1 MRYFII
7 AGEVSGDHYAKQ
19 LMQALTQADPL
30 AEFMY
35 RGPDTRTAVMGFVEV
50 AARMGSIIKDLSRC
64 KKDLV
69 QYNPDVLVLIDYPG
83 FNLSMARFAFRRGI
97 KTFYYIAPKV
107 WASREC
113 RVKKIRKYVSQLYVI
128 FPFETDYFRSKRI
141 DAVYLG
147 NPVLDNLADAMES
160 IDTPDVFRKK
170 YKIGP
175 EPVLA
180 ILPGSRLNEISFI
193 LPKAAEIIRHFPDY
207 QWIVAATPSIP
218 TTVYDNILKDLPVR
232 VMYGHTY
239 EILQQAEAA
248 VVTSGTATLEAA
260 LLQCPQ
266 VVCYGGN
273 PLSVAIARS
282 IIRVKHISLP
292 NLILEKNS
300 VRELIQKDCNPER
313 LREELRLLLKGR
325 QKRRS
330 VLADYKRLQRILG
343 TDGVSGRVA
352 QHMYQML
359 TGGPQVPRYKVY
371 TQTPLGNFSFSA
383 NEFEELTASAFEDD
397 YNLKGF
403 YKSGEPM
410 DEEEARPPV
419 LLMAIEQLDGY
430 FKGTRRSFDL
440 PLHIEGT
447 DFQKHVWSALQRIPY
462 GTTIT
467 YAELADMIDNPKAT
481 RAVGQANY
489 ANPFAVVI
497 PCHRVIGSDGSLVG
511 YAAGLERKQKLLAME
526 KSYAPESSNALF

>member
-1 MRYFII
+1 MDC
-7 AGEVSGDHYAKQ
+7 G
-19 LMQALTQADPL
+19 
-30 AEFMY
+30 
-35 RGPDTRTAVMGFVEV
+35 
-50 AARMGSIIKDLSRC
+50 
-64 KKDLV
+64 
-69 QYNPDVLVLIDYPG
+69 
-83 FNLSMARFAFRRGI
+83 
-97 KTFYYIAPKV
+97 
-107 WASREC
+107 
-113 RVKKIRKYVSQLYVI
+113 
-128 FPFETDYFRSKRI
+128 
-141 DAVYLG
+141 G
-147 NPVLDNLADAMES
+147 NPFHSHYGLRQYFE
-160 IDTPDVFRKK
+160 
-170 YKIGP
+170 
-175 EPVLA
+175 
-180 ILPGSRLNEISFI
+180 GSSCTCN
-193 LPKAAEIIRHFPDY
+193 
-207 QWIVAATPSIP
+207 
-218 TTVYDNILKDLPVR
+218 VR
-232 VMYGHTY
+232 TY
-239 EILQQAEAA
+239 LQILQQAEAA

-481 RAVGQANY
+481 RAVGTGELCESVCRGY
-489 ANPFAVVI
+489 SLSPGDRVRRI
-497 PCHRVIGSDGSLVG
+497 PG
-511 YAAGLERKQKLLAME
+511 GLCCRTGTETKASGHGKILCA
-526 KSYAPESSNALF
+526 